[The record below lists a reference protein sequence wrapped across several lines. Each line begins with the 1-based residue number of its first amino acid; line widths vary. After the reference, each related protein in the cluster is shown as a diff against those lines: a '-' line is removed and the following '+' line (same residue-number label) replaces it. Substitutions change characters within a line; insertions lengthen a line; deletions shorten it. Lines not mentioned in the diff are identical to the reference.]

1 MQFNPVSRNG
11 SLARRALVAFSSNLA
26 IFVIVWIGV
35 FYSVGGSGF
44 AFTILDATADNRE
57 KIHSQ
62 LYVRHR
68 KILRCATISR
78 SSNRVETS
86 HECGVLVY

>member
-11 SLARRALVAFSSNLA
+11 SLARRALVAFSSNLV

-35 FYSVGGSGF
+35 FYNVGGSGF

-57 KIHSQ
+57 KIHCIFGIARYSDARP
-62 LYVRHR
+62 LAARPAGWRPV
-68 KILRCATISR
+68 
-78 SSNRVETS
+78 TS
-86 HECGVLVY
+86 AGY